1 MIAKATAL
9 DEQRR
14 LDSQTPVSREKPRL
28 KDMFYKF
35 IALSLRQA
43 IGYYGRINS
52 DYTPRQQNFDLERRL
67 YVDRLPHTD

>member
-1 MIAKATAL
+1 MIAKATTF
-9 DEQRR
+9 EEERR
-14 LDSQTPVSREKPRL
+14 LHSQTPISREKPRL

-43 IGYYGRINS
+43 IGCYGRINS